1 MIKLFGRE
9 NMKSIA
15 KFLLAVFSFAP
26 MTVSGAPISTTAGS
40 NLTGYNGSM
49 GSVMGN
55 QWNNATNARQN
66 MQNSTAKADFG
77 NCNALILRC
86 ATPKC
91 ASGGCVSAE
100 IARPIVAGCVAAN
113 STCKKHGD
121 ALIDAISAQLVSNAV
136 AIQNQQAAEAQ
147 AAAAQSAAQQSAQQI
162 AEMQQQMSQQMAMM
176 QEQNAQQIASLQDAL
191 EESQRATADAIQ
203 SANESKSSSN
213 MDTFVSSETGLTA
226 VQNAAAKSG
235 VSEELITRSTISG
248 QILTSMEGVETSLNN
263 LRTTMR
269 TAFKYGGCNEVN
281 GNNCKG
287 PKRIS
292 KFRDLAKQFFEPYDA
307 LESNLEEAL
316 YKAQSVGVDLG
327 NIYMFFS
334 GSCNRW
340 AQYVCTYREKIQPK
354 KVIVDGKVQEI
365 SEAVEDVTQYKQENC
380 KDNMSIAD
388 PNNGIRGNH
397 ACAVGQVVPPEDL
410 LGCSINKILD
420 AESDENITEKIL
432 NPESS
437 STGTVRVGCAS
448 NLSAGLIKHRNSSS
462 KSKNG
467 IDIDLL
473 EILINQSEA
482 GSKFDKDCDLDKLG
496 SGCYCGFGAGKSAS
510 GTISALKAATV
521 SKTLKVGANSACC
534 SELKKCNVD
543 CYDISLDV
551 SYVDPVFAL
560 CDTHAWNIQSAEN
573 VKDKTTK
580 EQMKEIIGLKTTVMA
595 QQMYKQYSTLETM
608 IKQVKILLEKEVLK
622 SNLKVASGTGEGN
635 DEGAG
640 SDSTFSSCGNR
651 GDDNAVLACLRS
663 NALQYEPLVKKS
675 NVKNS
680 VMKQMHD
687 DMEVLSIY
695 VTKPTFNT
703 SLCKEKMSKAQLNPC
718 YVALQKGIR
727 EFNDQIEK
735 KNKKTGGFRI
745 VTDSE

>member
-1 MIKLFGRE
+1 
-9 NMKSIA
+9 MKSIA

-136 AIQNQQAAEAQ
+136 AAQNQQAAAAQ

-191 EESQRATADAIQ
+191 AESQRATADAIQ
-203 SANESKSSSN
+203 SANESRSSSN
-213 MDTFVSSETGLTA
+213 MDTFVGSETGLTA

-263 LRTTMR
+263 LKTTMR

-281 GNNCKG
+281 GNSCKG

-340 AQYVCTYREKIQPK
+340 AEYVCTYQEEAITEQVVVGNEIKTIAKMREK
-354 KVIVDGKVQEI
+354 
-365 SEAVEDVTQYKQENC
+365 VTQYKSDNC
-380 KDNMSIAD
+380 IDGMSKTDTKD
-388 PNNGIRGNH
+388 GIRGNH

-410 LGCSINKILD
+410 LGCSVNKILD
-420 AESDENITEKIL
+420 AESDKEITERIL

-448 NLSAGLIKHRNSSS
+448 NLSAGLIRHRNSSS

-473 EILINQSEA
+473 EILINQNES
-482 GSKFDKDCDLDKLG
+482 GSKFDKECKEETVG
-496 SGCYCGFGAGKSAS
+496 SSCYCGFGAGKSAS

-521 SKTLKVGANSACC
+521 SKTLKVGGKSACC
-534 SELKKCNVD
+534 SKLPTKTNSCNVD

-635 DEGAG
+635 DEEID

-663 NALQYEPLVKKS
+663 NVLQYEPLVKKS

-687 DMEVLSIY
+687 DMEVLKIY
-695 VTKPTFNT
+695 VRNPSSSFDTNA
-703 SLCKEKMSKAQLNPC
+703 CKERMSKSQLTPC
-718 YVALQKGIR
+718 YNALQRGIR
-727 EFNDQIEK
+727 ELDDQIEE

-745 VTDSE
+745 VTD